1 MQIMDLISQLK
12 ELFEEL
18 RKYDASDIIK
28 FALEKQI
35 PKESKLDINGW
46 ICPNCGC
53 KRKERFSHCV
63 ACGQAL
69 KRKEE
74 IELLKEE

>member
-1 MQIMDLISQLK
+1 MQIGDLVLYLK
-12 ELFEEL
+12 EVFPGLKEH
-18 RKYDASDIIK
+18 SMTDIIK
-28 FALEKQI
+28 FALQKQI
-35 PKESKLDINGW
+35 PKEAKWDVDGW

-69 KRKEE
+69 KRAEN
-74 IELLKEE
+74 